1 MEEGQRN
8 QSSKF
13 LLPHNNLGD
22 GPMTLEDKVHSFRL
36 LLFRRAQELGNVSAA
51 CRELGVSRSL
61 YYQLRQRFLRYGTD
75 GLHPKRR
82 KAVLGRPPTLD
93 AQLERRVIAEA
104 LAQPAWG
111 PQRISDQL
119 ARRGLEIAASTV
131 YRALRRHGLG
141 TRSERFG
148 VLERHSAQQSGLLT
162 ERTRR
167 ALEKARPTPSTRHV
181 EADRPGDLVGLDCFY
196 IGKLKG
202 VGRVWQITAC
212 DLASAFAI
220 ARVFVGDPSARG
232 AARFLRHDV
241 LPAFRRAGWTLRRV
255 LTDRGS
261 EFKGAF
267 DEACHT
273 LGIRHTRTKP
283 RHAFTNGSVE
293 RLQQTILHEHWRVEF
308 HRRYFTKVSHLQ
320 ASLQSYLRLY
330 NFDRPHRGYRTRGQ
344 TPASLFLGAQE
355 R

>member
-1 MEEGQRN
+1 
-8 QSSKF
+8 
-13 LLPHNNLGD
+13 
-22 GPMTLEDKVHSFRL
+22 MTLEDKVHAFRL
-36 LLFRRAQELGNVSAA
+36 HLFRRAQELGNVSAA

-61 YYQLRQRFLRYGTD
+61 YYQLRERFVRYGTP

-82 KAVLGRPPTLD
+82 KGRAGRPPELD

-111 PQRISDQL
+111 PQRIGDQL
-119 ARRGLEIAASTV
+119 GMRGIQVAPSTV

-141 TRSERFG
+141 TRAERFG
-148 VLERHSAQQSGLLT
+148 ILERHSARRAGLLT

-167 ALEKARPTPSTRHV
+167 ALEKARPMASSRHV
-181 EADRPGDLVGLDCFY
+181 EAKQVGDLAGLDCFY

-212 DLASAFAI
+212 DLASSYALAQ
-220 ARVFVGDPSARG
+220 VFVGEPSASI
-232 AARFLRHDV
+232 AARFLRDHV
-241 LPAFRRAGWTLRRV
+241 VPAYQRAGWTLRRV

-267 DEACHT
+267 DIACRR
-273 LGIRHTRTKP
+273 LGIRHTRTQP

-308 HRRYFTKVSHLQ
+308 RRRYFTKAAQLE
-320 ASLQSYLRLY
+320 ASLQSYLHLY
-330 NFDRPHRGYRTRGQ
+330 NCERAHRGYRNRGQ
-344 TPASLFLGAQE
+344 TPAALFSGANQ
-355 R
+355 